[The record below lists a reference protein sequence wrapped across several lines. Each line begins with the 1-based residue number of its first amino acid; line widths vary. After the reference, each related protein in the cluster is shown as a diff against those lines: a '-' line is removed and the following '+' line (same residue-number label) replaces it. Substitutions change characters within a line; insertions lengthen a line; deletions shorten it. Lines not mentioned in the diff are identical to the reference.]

1 MARGK
6 LPIFDRRSADGRL
19 LGYQVRIRKKG
30 WPAVSKQYDRRDD
43 AERFAI
49 STLRDMSAGSWVDRR
64 EAERMTL
71 AEALDTYAAEVT
83 VGKKGAA
90 QELRRIKCWKAHR
103 LAKCSMAAIRR
114 TDVATY
120 RDERLKQ
127 VGPNTVRLELAV
139 LSHLFTIA
147 IKEWGLGVEN
157 PVRAIRMPKL
167 PQGRDRR
174 LVDDEEKRLLAAADE
189 GPHWLR
195 PLIVFAVET
204 AMRLGELLALQ
215 WDNTNVTD
223 RTATLEDTK
232 NGERR
237 VVPLSPAAI
246 EVLVSLPRAIG
257 GAVFGVTPSQ
267 VEKAFASARAAAK
280 IEGLRFHDL
289 RHEATSRLVARGN
302 LGIVE
307 ISSITGH
314 KTLAMLKRYTHPD
327 PKELAKKLAAPM
339 PVAAP
344 APKRGRPQKVIA
356 GGEIVSIDQGRS
368 KLGEE

>member
-6 LPIFDRRSADGRL
+6 LPIFDRYAEDGRL
-19 LGYQVRIRKKG
+19 LGYQVKIRKRG
-30 WPAVSKQYDRRDD
+30 WPAVTRQFDRKAD

-49 STLRDMSAGSWVDRR
+49 ATLRDMDAGSWVDRR

-71 AEALDTYAAEVT
+71 VEALDTYAAEVT
-83 VGKKGAA
+83 INKKGAP
-90 QELRRIKCWKAHR
+90 QELRRIERWKAHK
-103 LAKCSMAAIRR
+103 LAKSSMAAIRR
-114 TDVATY
+114 TDVAAY
-120 RDERLKQ
+120 RDERLKE
-127 VGPNTVRLELAV
+127 VGPNSVRLELAL
-139 LSHLFTIA
+139 LSHVFTIA

-174 LVDDEEKRLLAAADE
+174 LAGDEEKRLLDAAAK

-195 PLIVFAVET
+195 PLLVLAIET
-204 AMRLGELLALQ
+204 AMRLGELVALEWGNVNLA
-215 WDNTNVTD
+215 D

-237 VVPLSPAAI
+237 VVPLSPAAVK
-246 EVLVSLPRAIG
+246 VLEGLPRNIG
-257 GAVFGVTPSQ
+257 GAVFGITTNQ
-267 VEKAFASARAAAK
+267 VEKAFSSAREAAE
-280 IEGLRFHDL
+280 IQGLHFHDL

-307 ISSITGH
+307 ISAITGH

-327 PKELAKKLAAPM
+327 PKELAAKLAAPA
-339 PVAAP
+339 PGTAP
-344 APKRGRPQKVIA
+344 AAKRGRPRKAAV
-356 GGEIVSIDQGRS
+356 GGEVVPMRGNT
-368 KLGEE
+368 E

>member
-1 MARGK
+1 
-6 LPIFDRRSADGRL
+6 
-19 LGYQVRIRKKG
+19 
-30 WPAVSKQYDRRDD
+30 
-43 AERFAI
+43 
-49 STLRDMSAGSWVDRR
+49 
-64 EAERMTL
+64 
-71 AEALDTYAAEVT
+71 
-83 VGKKGAA
+83 
-90 QELRRIKCWKAHR
+90 
-103 LAKCSMAAIRR
+103 
-114 TDVATY
+114 
-120 RDERLKQ
+120 
-127 VGPNTVRLELAV
+127 
-139 LSHLFTIA
+139 
-147 IKEWGLGVEN
+147 
-157 PVRAIRMPKL
+157 
-167 PQGRDRR
+167 
-174 LVDDEEKRLLAAADE
+174 
-189 GPHWLR
+189 
-195 PLIVFAVET
+195 
-204 AMRLGELLALQ
+204 MRLGELLALQ